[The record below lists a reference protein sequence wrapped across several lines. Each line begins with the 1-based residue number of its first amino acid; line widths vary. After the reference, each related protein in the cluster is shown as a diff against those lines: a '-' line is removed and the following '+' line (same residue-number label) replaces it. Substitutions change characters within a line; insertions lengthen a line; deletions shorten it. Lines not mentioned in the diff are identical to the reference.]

1 MSQLDGREVV
11 AKEPALLLTVFAGG
25 LIALQAPINS
35 MLGKS
40 VGTFAAASVSFI
52 VGTIALVLITLLF
65 GSGFGDVGEARHL
78 PLYYLSGGI
87 LGAVY
92 VTTALVAVRS
102 LGAGGVVAA
111 TIAGQLTLSLVI
123 DQLGVLGVDKQPIT
137 WERVLGVVL
146 LAVGTLLI
154 VRD

>member
-1 MSQLDGREVV
+1 V

-35 MLGKS
+35 ILGKS

-52 VGTIALVLITLLF
+52 VGTIALVLITVLV
-65 GSGFGDVGEARHL
+65 GGGFGDVGEARNL
-78 PLYYLSGGI
+78 PWYYLSGGV

-123 DQLGVLGVDKQPIT
+123 DQLGILGVDRQPIT

-146 LAVGTLLI
+146 LALGTLLI

>member
-1 MSQLDGREVV
+1 V

-35 MLGKS
+35 MLGKA
-40 VGTFAAASVSFI
+40 VGTFAAASVSFV
-52 VGTIALVLITLLF
+52 VGTVALVLLTMLV
-65 GSGFGDVGEARHL
+65 GGGFGDVGQAGNL
-78 PLYYLSGGI
+78 AWYYLLGGV

-102 LGAGGVVAA
+102 LGAGGVTAA
-111 TIAGQLTLSLVI
+111 TIAGQLSLSLVI
-123 DQLGVLGVDKQPIT
+123 DQLGILGVERQPIT
-137 WERVLGVVL
+137 WQRVMGVVL
-146 LAVGTLLI
+146 LAAGTFLV

>member
-1 MSQLDGREVV
+1 M

-52 VGTIALVLITLLF
+52 VGTIALVLITVLV
-65 GSGFGDVGEARHL
+65 GGGFGDVGEARHL
-78 PLYYLSGGI
+78 AWYYLTGGI

-111 TIAGQLTLSLVI
+111 TITGQLALSLVI
-123 DQLGVLGVDKQPIT
+123 DQLGILGVDKKPIT
-137 WERVLGVVL
+137 WEALLGVLL
-146 LAVGTLLI
+146 LAVGTVLI
-154 VRD
+154 IRE

>member
-1 MSQLDGREVV
+1 M

-52 VGTIALVLITLLF
+52 VGTIALVLITVLV
-65 GSGFGDVGEARHL
+65 GGGFGDVGEARHL
-78 PLYYLSGGI
+78 AWYYLTGGI

-92 VTTALVAVRS
+92 VTTALVAVRA

-111 TIAGQLTLSLVI
+111 TIAGQLSLSLVI
-123 DQLGVLGVDKQPIT
+123 DQLGILGVDKQPIT

>member
-1 MSQLDGREVV
+1 V

-52 VGTIALVLITLLF
+52 VGTIALVLITVLV
-65 GSGFGDVGEARHL
+65 GGGFGDVGEARHL
-78 PLYYLSGGI
+78 SWYYLAGGI

-123 DQLGVLGVDKQPIT
+123 DQLGILGVDERAIT
-137 WERVLGVVL
+137 WERVLGVL
-146 LAVGTLLI
+146 MLAVGTLLI
-154 VRD
+154 VRE